1 MYVLWAR
8 CVAPACRGAY
18 REAAKALPASIC
30 ASVHACTASV
40 ASERPPCLVL
50 VGVYLPGANFE
61 IVLPAVFDKADH
73 VFVGIAQEKADFVR
87 KLTSA
92 NAIAA
97 GAGLAF
103 IVHAFGALFGALAR
117 PVLQATRQLIEARI
131 EIAGAI
137 PFVLERM
144 RRPLVDKIR
153 CKFARAI
160 HVDEG
165 SAALPGQN
173 ADCDPGV

>member
-1 MYVLWAR
+1 MLWAR
-8 CVAPACRGAY
+8 CVAPVYRGTY
-18 REAAKALPASIC
+18 CEAAKALPASIC
-30 ASVHACTASV
+30 AGVYTCAASI
-40 ASERPPCLVL
+40 ASECPPCLAL
-50 VGVYLPGANFE
+50 VGVYLPRANFE

-97 GAGLAF
+97 RTGLAF
-103 IVHAFGALFGALAR
+103 IVRLFCARAR
-117 PVLQATRQLIEARI
+117 PVLQATRQFIKASI

-144 RRPLVDKIR
+144 RRPPVGKIR

-165 SAALPGQN
+165 PAALPGQN
-173 ADCDPGV
+173 ADCDSGV

>member
-18 REAAKALPASIC
+18 CEAAKALSASIC
-30 ASVHACTASV
+30 ASVYACTASV

-50 VGVYLPGANFE
+50 VGVYLPRANFE
-61 IVLPAVFDKADH
+61 VVLPAVFDKADH

-87 KLTSA
+87 ELTST

-103 IVHAFGALFGALAR
+103 IARLFCACAR

-131 EIAGAI
+131 EIAGTV

-144 RRPLVDKIR
+144 CRPSVDKIR

-173 ADCDPGV
+173 ADCDSGV